1 MTKVDIDQIDIQIID
16 ILQNDARM
24 SAVEIANQ
32 LGDVSP
38 RVVRYRIEKLV
49 EAGIIT
55 LTAIVNPKSL
65 GYSIRADVLVEC
77 ERGKIS
83 DTLRDLAALDNVT
96 RVCAVTGD
104 HDINMTIVVESMENL
119 YKFVEEVQEN
129 PGVRRTHTYVVSNKI
144 KFSHQWKI
152 PMEIR
157 RNVLESE

>member
-1 MTKVDIDQIDIQIID
+1 MNKVDIDQVDIQIVD
-16 ILQNDARM
+16 ILQKDARM

-32 LGDVSP
+32 LNNVSP

-65 GYSIRADVLVEC
+65 GYVIRADVLVEC

-83 DTLRDLAALDNVT
+83 DTLRDLAQLDRVT
-96 RVCAVTGD
+96 RACAVTGD
-104 HDINMTIVVESMENL
+104 HDINMTIVVESMEDL
-119 YKFVEEVQEN
+119 YKFVEEVQAN

-152 PMEIR
+152 PQEIR
-157 RNVLESE
+157 ERIKG